1 MKKPTLQARR
11 PMRGSPRGFTLV
23 ELLVAVAIGMILTL
37 AITLMLA
44 RFESSR
50 RSMTTVN
57 DASQSGAYVTYA
69 LDRLLRSAGS
79 GYVQGWRDAFGCR
92 VAAAGSLG
100 TSLPRSSPFPAP
112 FTSVPQ
118 AVRLAPIVVHAG
130 VGTNGSDV
138 IAIMSGS
145 SGMGESPMPVTANS
159 ATATNLRVPAT
170 IGVRGNDLV
179 LVYDGGTDCMV
190 QQVQS
195 GFTGGATQQLDFSGV
210 YATATIG
217 SAALANFYTPTSP
230 TGNPAWMS
238 MIGNIAGNRP
248 VFQLIGVG
256 PNATLVAHDMLR
268 MDGSDDPVAIADGVG
283 DLRVRYGL
291 DTNADNIVDTWV
303 DPGVSPWN
311 AATLQAGTG
320 ARAALRQILALRIA
334 VAVRS
339 SVPERT
345 VQSPATLT
353 MFPDLA
359 SGLQATR
366 TLSAD
371 ERLLRW
377 RVLDFTVP
385 LRNVLLAPS

>member
-1 MKKPTLQARR
+1 MKKLPLPARHR
-11 PMRGSPRGFTLV
+11 TRGFSSGFTLI

-44 RFESSR
+44 RFETNR
-50 RSMTTVN
+50 RSMTTLN

-79 GYVQGWRDAFGCR
+79 GYVQGWKNAFGCR
-92 VAAAGSLG
+92 VAAARSN
-100 TSLPRSSPFPAP
+100 TAVLPRSSAFPGPFA
-112 FTSVPQ
+112 SVPQ
-118 AVRLAPIVVHAG
+118 AVMLAPVVVHAG
-130 VGTNGSDV
+130 AGTGGSDV
-138 IAIMSGS
+138 IAVMSGS
-145 SGMGESPMPVTANS
+145 SGMGESPMPVTSNS
-159 ATATNLRVPAT
+159 ATASNLRVPAT
-170 IGVRGNDLV
+170 IGVRSNDLV
-179 LVYDGGTDCMV
+179 LVYDGGADCMV

-195 GFTGGATQQLDFSGV
+195 GFSGGATQQLDFSGT

-217 SAALANFYTPTSP
+217 TASLANFYTPTSA
-230 TGNPAWMS
+230 TGDPAWLS
-238 MIGNIAGNRP
+238 MMGNVAGNRP
-248 VFQLIGVG
+248 VFQLIGVDN
-256 PNATLVAHDMLR
+256 NAVLVAYDMLQ
-268 MDGSDDPVAIADGVG
+268 MDGSDLPVGIADGVG

-303 DPGVSPWN
+303 HPGVAPWN

-339 SVPERT
+339 SVPERS

-371 ERLLRW
+371 EQLLRW
-377 RVLDFTVP
+377 RVLDFTIP

>member
-1 MKKPTLQARR
+1 MKQPDLQARH
-11 PMRGSPRGFTLV
+11 GARGFTLI

-44 RFESSR
+44 RFESNR

-79 GYVQGWRDAFGCR
+79 GYVQGWRDAFGCT
-92 VAAAGSLG
+92 VAATGSLG
-100 TSLPRSSPFPAP
+100 TSLPRGSAFPAP

-118 AVRLAPIVVHAG
+118 TVRLAPVVVHAG
-130 VGTNGSDV
+130 AGTGGSDV
-138 IAIMSGS
+138 IALMSGS
-145 SGMGESPMPVTANS
+145 SGMGESPMPIAANS
-159 ATATNLRVPAT
+159 ATTTNLRVPAT
-170 IGVRGNDLV
+170 IGVRSNDLV
-179 LVYDGGTDCMV
+179 LIYDGGADCMV
-190 QQVQS
+190 QQVQT
-195 GFTGGATQQLDFSGV
+195 GFTGGATQQLDFAGS
-210 YATATIG
+210 YAAATIG
-217 SAALANFYTPTSP
+217 TAALANFYTATSP
-230 TGNPAWMS
+230 TGTPAWLS
-238 MIGNIAGNRP
+238 MIGNVAGNRP

-256 PNATLVAHDMLR
+256 ANATLMAHDMLR
-268 MDGSDDPVAIADGVG
+268 MDGSDSPVAIADGVA

-291 DTNADNIVDTWV
+291 DTNGDNIVDTWV
-303 DPGVSPWN
+303 DPGTSPWD

-359 SGLQATR
+359 TSLQATR

-371 ERLLRW
+371 EQLLRW